1 MLHLTAVCLLRRVV
15 NIADRKF
22 CMFGA
27 QLRGFGSHNV
37 NKTAVRVTLFSMAKM
52 GEILST

>member
-1 MLHLTAVCLLRRVV
+1 MHLTAVCLLRRLV
-15 NIADRKF
+15 NIADCKF

-27 QLRGFGSHNV
+27 QVKGFGSDNV
-37 NKTAVRVTLFSMAKM
+37 NKTAVRVTLFSMDKM

>member
-1 MLHLTAVCLLRRVV
+1 MHLTAVCLLRRVV
-15 NIADRKF
+15 NIADCKF

-27 QLRGFGSHNV
+27 QLGVFGSHNV
-37 NKTAVRVTLFSMAKM
+37 NKSAVRVTLFSMEKM